1 MLWASEKSCGLFFIS
16 GGSMYEYKC
25 EIDRVVD
32 GDTVDVVIDLG
43 FDVLLKSRIRLH
55 GIDTPETRTRDLEEK
70 KYGIM
75 AKEYLTKLL
84 ESSDDIQIQTLLDN
98 KGKFGRVLGV
108 LIADGINVNQKMIDE
123 HLAVAYYGQSKSDI
137 EAEHLQNRMLLED
150 VPK

>member
-1 MLWASEKSCGLFFIS
+1 MLWASEKSGGLFFIS